1 LSSLTRPVL
10 WSGALGFTL
19 VFGYLAFARLGWSPR
34 VWGLIPL
41 LFALGLVFMLDLRAR
56 IIPDVVTIP
65 GIIYALGLSALQGQ
79 LPLGQA
85 AFGALVGGSALL
97 GVAVVSRGGVGGG
110 DIKLMTMLGA
120 SIGWRA
126 ALVVLGL
133 SQLAALVLVAAL
145 LVAHRAPSPFPI
157 GALVAFLGAAAL
169 VAG

>member
-1 LSSLTRPVL
+1 
-10 WSGALGFTL
+10 

-41 LFALGLVFMLDLRAR
+41 LLALGLVFMLDLRAR

-65 GIIYALGLSALQGQ
+65 GIIYALGLSVLQGHP
-79 LPLGQA
+79 PLGQA
-85 AFGALVGGSALL
+85 ALGALVGGGVLL
-97 GVAVVSRGGVGGG
+97 GVAIVSRGGVGGG

-133 SQLAALVLVAAL
+133 SQLAALVLVAVL
-145 LVAHRAPSPFPI
+145 LVARRAPSPFPI
-157 GALVAFLGAAAL
+157 GALIAFLGAAAL